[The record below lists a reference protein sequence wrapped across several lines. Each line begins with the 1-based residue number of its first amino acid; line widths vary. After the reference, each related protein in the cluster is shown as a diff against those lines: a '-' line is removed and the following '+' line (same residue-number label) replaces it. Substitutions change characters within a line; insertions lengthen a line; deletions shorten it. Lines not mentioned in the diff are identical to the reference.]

1 MSTPETCRDYGL
13 GPKEWPKKIWGPNV
27 GAKEPGPFFLDFA
40 LCNFHSPLQWIS
52 FFSCGEYISVSMR
65 YMVTSVIWKLGRIQP
80 RIQILCL
87 LCWQPLL
94 VLLTQPL
101 NAISAPIRYL
111 SQYITSNWGRILQP
125 NIFIDY
131 TTTLVA
137 IMQPQVP
144 ITTSGDT
151 HATS

>member
-1 MSTPETCRDYGL
+1 MSTSETFRDDGL
-13 GPKEWPKKIWGPNV
+13 GPQESPKKNLGSQSSVETARRI
-27 GAKEPGPFFLDFA
+27 FLAFA
-40 LCNFHSPLQWIS
+40 LCNFQSQLQWIS
-52 FFSCGEYISVSMR
+52 LFSCGEYISVSMR
-65 YMVTSVIWKLGRIQP
+65 FIGTSVIWKLGRIQP
-80 RIQILCL
+80 RIQIWCL
-87 LCWQPLL
+87 LCWQPPL
-94 VLLTQPL
+94 VSLTQPL

-137 IMQPQVP
+137 IIQPQVP